1 MKKFK
6 FSLQRIQDYRL
17 SVYNKEKNAL
27 AVLYTEKTEIER
39 RYDELLASLEKLSNI
54 KLEKTKNGISVMEY
68 SALEMQ
74 ISSTTALIRDIKEKI
89 SKIDK
94 EIDNQTKIVIDAN
107 KSVKSLDNLRE
118 RKLEEYNSQ
127 LEKAEEDRI
136 SELIMSKL
144 ISELNET

>member
-17 SVYNKEKNAL
+17 SIYNKEKNAL
-27 AVLYTEKTEIER
+27 AVLYTEKNEVEKR
-39 RYDELLASLEKLSNI
+39 HAELLAFLEKLSNI

-74 ISSTTALIRDIKEKI
+74 ISSTSALIRDVKEKI
-89 SKIDK
+89 SNIEK

-127 LEKAEEDRI
+127 IEKAEEDRI

-144 ISELNET
+144 ISELNEN